1 MQLLAWLWSWKR
13 KKKKKHMEEKLM
25 EAKVSGLAGGT
36 ALCLHPGTVLGVAQG
51 SRELPQKEDWV
62 KDG

>member
-13 KKKKKHMEEKLM
+13 IKKHTEEKLM
-25 EAKVSGLAGGT
+25 EAKVSGLAGGA
-36 ALCLHPGTVLGVAQG
+36 ALCRHPGTVLGMAQC
-51 SRELPQKEDWV
+51 SYELPQKEDWV

>member
-1 MQLLAWLWSWKR
+1 
-13 KKKKKHMEEKLM
+13 M

-36 ALCLHPGTVLGVAQG
+36 ALCRHPGTVLGEAQG